1 MQIKSL
7 FETDI
12 PTILLLRRKALR
24 LNQADVA
31 KKLGLSAMGL
41 SYLETGK
48 RELKLTLL
56 EKWTKVLGLEVFIE
70 VKPK

>member
-24 LNQADVA
+24 LNQSDVA